1 MRVVDGRPFECV
13 RCGEC
18 CRWGGVVR
26 LEPGDIKSL
35 AAHLGIGVG
44 RFLKGYTRP
53 EAGFTVL
60 RNRGGGSDC
69 VFLRGNEC
77 GVYAA
82 RPRQCREYPMKYDSR
97 CPGFKKGRDMDF
109 KEAVERVNR
118 KCASLRE
125 WDRAVSDRLY
135 EDLQGKPNA
144 SSVAGMAVTS
154 GVDPF
159 FNVNTV
165 KVASIDDLF
174 AFHRAGD
181 KHLIHKSTKD
191 LWTIEADGDG
201 VRITRLFDGN
211 GEPIKG

>member
-1 MRVVDGRPFECV
+1 MRIVDGRRFECT

-26 LEPGDIKSL
+26 LEPGDMEAL
-35 AAHLGIGVG
+35 AAHLRMDLEGFKG
-44 RFLKGYTRP
+44 RYTRP
-53 EAGFTVL
+53 DGGHVVL
-60 RNRGGGSDC
+60 RDKDGDTGC
-69 VFLRGNEC
+69 IFLRGNEC
-77 GVYAA
+77 GVYEA
-82 RPRQCREYPMKYDSR
+82 RPRQCREFPIEYDSR
-97 CPGFKKGRDMDF
+97 CPGFRKGMDMDF

-125 WDRAVSDRLY
+125 WDRAVSDKLY
-135 EDLQGKPNA
+135 EELQGKASA
-144 SSVAGMAVTS
+144 SSVAGMAVTG

-165 KVASIDDLF
+165 KVASLDDLF

>member
-1 MRVVDGRPFECV
+1 MRIVDGQRFECT
-13 RCGEC
+13 RCGDC

-26 LEPGDIKSL
+26 LKPDDIAKL
-35 AAHLGIGVG
+35 AAHLGIDVES
-44 RFLKGYTRP
+44 FLDVYTRND
-53 EAGFTVL
+53 AGHTVL
-60 RNRGGGSDC
+60 RNKPESNEC

-77 GVYAA
+77 GVYEA
-82 RPRQCREYPMKYDSR
+82 RPRQCREYPTKYDSR

-125 WDRAVSDRLY
+125 WDRAVSNKLY
-135 EDLQGKPNA
+135 EDLQDKPNP
-144 SSVAGMAVTS
+144 SFVAGMAVTS

-165 KVASIDDLF
+165 KVASLDDLF
-174 AFHRAGD
+174 AFHRAGSD
-181 KHLIHKSTKD
+181 TLIHKSTKD